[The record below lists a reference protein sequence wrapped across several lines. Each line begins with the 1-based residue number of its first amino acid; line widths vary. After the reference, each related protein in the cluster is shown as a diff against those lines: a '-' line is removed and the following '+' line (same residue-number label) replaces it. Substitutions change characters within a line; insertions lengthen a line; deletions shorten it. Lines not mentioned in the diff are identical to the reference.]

1 MIRTS
6 RLDGKGGLPGTARQL
21 AVAMA
26 VDEKGYLEPDTTVP
40 IT

>member
-1 MIRTS
+1 MERDTWTQKA
-6 RLDGKGGLPGTARQL
+6 DFPGTARNS